1 MENGLG
7 ARDTLGEDGKIH
19 DSYRIDYLLSHI
31 EALGEAIEDG
41 VEVIGYM
48 PWTAMDLIALSTGN
62 IEKRYGFI
70 YVDLD
75 NFGNGTGN
83 RLPKDSYCWYKKVI
97 AVNGDL
103 TGL

>member
-1 MENGLG
+1 KSHVESME
-7 ARDTLGEDGKIH
+7 
-19 DSYRIDYLLSHI
+19 
-31 EALGEAIEDG
+31 EAIKDG

-48 PWTAMDLIALSTGN
+48 PWSAIDLIALSTGN

-83 RLPKDSYCWYKKVI
+83 RYKKDSFYWYQNVI
-97 AVNGDL
+97 SNS
-103 TGL
+103 